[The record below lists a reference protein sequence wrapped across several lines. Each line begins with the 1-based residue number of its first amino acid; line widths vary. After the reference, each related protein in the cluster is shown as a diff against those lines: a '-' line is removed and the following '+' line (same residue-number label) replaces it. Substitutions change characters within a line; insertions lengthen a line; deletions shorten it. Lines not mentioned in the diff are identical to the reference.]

1 MVINKVFTPQSL
13 PIKILVWIVI
23 MVTILFMF
31 EVWYIWKTY
40 ELQGLT
46 ISRNFQLL
54 DLSGTIVHL
63 EEVLSM
69 STRLAVQTGEKRW
82 QERYYQY
89 KPKLDAAIR
98 EVRILAPDIFIST
111 NAMWLE
117 SANNKLESMD
127 KMAFEFVDA
136 NRKNDADVLLN
147 SSGYE
152 EQKKIYSSGIEEIAL
167 VVKRQ
172 TAASL
177 NSVRR
182 WLFFSVGTAVVALS
196 VLLFILSRILY
207 LLSDY
212 ESWNS

>member
-1 MVINKVFTPQSL
+1 MVINKIFTSQSL
-13 PIKILVWIVI
+13 PVKMLTWIVI

-40 ELQGLT
+40 EIQGFT
-46 ISRNFQLL
+46 ISRNFRML
-54 DLSGTIVHL
+54 DLSGTIIHL

-69 STRLAVQTGEKRW
+69 STRLAVQTGDKRW
-82 QERYYQY
+82 QERYYEY

-117 SANNKLESMD
+117 SANNRLESMD
-127 KMAFEFVDA
+127 KMAFEFVYANRIKDA
-136 NRKNDADVLLN
+136 NILLN
-147 SSGYE
+147 SNAYE
-152 EQKKIYSSGIEEIAL
+152 EQKKIYAKGIEEIAL

-182 WLFFSVGTAVVALS
+182 WLLFSVGTAVAALS
-196 VLLFILSRILY
+196 ALLFILTRILY
-207 LLSDY
+207 LLS
-212 ESWNS
+212 ENETRKS